1 MANFNDPTTSSR
13 RRFLQMLSTLGAG
26 ATLATPGAKLLAD
39 TSRRVVL
46 PFENGERELIAYPQK
61 RPLIVQTMRPPQLET
76 PFAVF
81 NEGLLTPNDAFFVRY
96 HWSGIPTSIDPTTY
110 RLRVSGKVNT
120 PLTLGLDELK
130 RLADPIELV
139 AVNQCSGNSRG
150 YFTPRTPG
158 GQLGNGAMGNARW
171 TGVPLKKVLEKA
183 GVQAGAVQVSFDG
196 LDQPPL
202 GDGPDFGKALEIDH
216 ALNGEVMLAWGMNGE
231 DLPILNGYP
240 IRLIVPG
247 YFGTYWVKHV
257 TEIRVLDQPYDGYW
271 LQTGYRVP
279 DNDCECLA
287 PGTEPDRLKPV
298 GQLKVRSFLTS
309 LTDGATLTVDREI
322 VLRGIAFDQGHG
334 IRNVAVSVDG
344 GQNWRSTKLGENL
357 GKFSFREWTTAFTPT
372 RKGPMEIRVRA
383 ESNSGDIQ
391 PMQALWNPS
400 GYKRNVVETTRL
412 TVA

>member
-1 MANFNDPTTSSR
+1 MANHNHPTTSSR

-26 ATLATPGAKLLAD
+26 ATLATPGMRALAD
-39 TSRRVVL
+39 TPGRVVL
-46 PFENGERELIAYPQK
+46 PFENGERELLDYPQK

-76 PFAVF
+76 PFSVF

-130 RLADPIELV
+130 RLADPVELV

-171 TGVPLKKVLEKA
+171 TGVSLKKLLEKA

-202 GDGPDFGKALEIDH
+202 GEGPDFGKALDIDH

-231 DLPILNGYP
+231 DLPMLNGYP

-287 PGTEPDRLKPV
+287 PGTEPDKLKPV

-309 LTDGATLTVDREI
+309 LTDGATVTVDREI

-344 GQNWRSTKLGENL
+344 GQNWRGTKLGENL

-372 RKGPMEIRVRA
+372 RKGPLEIMVRA

-391 PMQALWNPS
+391 PMKALWNPS
-400 GYKRNVVETTRL
+400 GYKRDAVETTRL

>member
-13 RRFLQMLSTLGAG
+13 RRFLHMLSTLGAG

-257 TEIRVLDQPYDGYW
+257 TEIRVLDQTYDGYW

-334 IRNVAVSVDG
+334 IRSVAVSVDG
-344 GQNWRSTKLGENL
+344 GQNWRGTKLGENL
-357 GKFSFREWTTAFTPT
+357 GKFSFREWTTALTPT

-391 PMQALWNPS
+391 PMQALWNPF

>member
-13 RRFLQMLSTLGAG
+13 RRFLHMLSTLGAG

-231 DLPILNGYP
+231 DLPMLNGYP

-257 TEIRVLDQPYDGYW
+257 TEIRVLDQTYDGYW

-372 RKGPMEIRVRA
+372 RKGPLEIRVRA

>member
-1 MANFNDPTTSSR
+1 MANHNHPTTSSR
-13 RRFLQMLSTLGAG
+13 RRFLHMLSTLGAG
-26 ATLATPGAKLLAD
+26 ATLATPGMRALAD
-39 TSRRVVL
+39 TPRRVVL
-46 PFENGERELIAYPQK
+46 PFENGERELLAYPQK

-76 PFAVF
+76 PFSVF

-96 HWSGIPTSIDPTTY
+96 HWSGIPTSIDPATY

-120 PLTLGLDELK
+120 PLTLELDELK
-130 RLADPIELV
+130 RLADPVELV

-158 GQLGNGAMGNARW
+158 GQLGNGAMGNASW

-202 GDGPDFGKALEIDH
+202 GDGPDFGKALDIDH

-231 DLPILNGYP
+231 DLPMLNGYP

-257 TEIRVLDQPYDGYW
+257 NEIRVLDQPYDGYW

-287 PGTEPDRLKPV
+287 PGTEPDKLKPV

-309 LTDGATLTVDREI
+309 LTDGATVTVDREI

-334 IRNVAVSVDG
+334 IRNVAVSLDG
-344 GQNWRSTKLGENL
+344 GQNWRSAKLGETL
-357 GKFSFREWTTAFTPT
+357 GKFSFREWTTAFKPT
-372 RKGPMEIRVRA
+372 RKGPLEIRVRA

>member
-1 MANFNDPTTSSR
+1 MANHNHPTTSSR
-13 RRFLQMLSTLGAG
+13 RRFLHMLSTLGAG
-26 ATLATPGAKLLAD
+26 ATLATPGMRALAD
-39 TSRRVVL
+39 TPRRVVL
-46 PFENGERELIAYPQK
+46 PFENGERELLAYPQK

-76 PFAVF
+76 PFSVF

-96 HWSGIPTSIDPTTY
+96 HWSGIPTSIDPATY

-120 PLTLGLDELK
+120 PLTLELDELK
-130 RLADPIELV
+130 RLADPVELV

-158 GQLGNGAMGNARW
+158 GQLGNGAMGNASW

-202 GDGPDFGKALEIDH
+202 GDGPDFGKALDIDH

-231 DLPILNGYP
+231 DLPMLNGYP

-257 TEIRVLDQPYDGYW
+257 NEIRVLDQPYDGYW

-287 PGTEPDRLKPV
+287 PGTEADKLKPV

-309 LTDGATLTVDREI
+309 LTDGATVTVDREI

-334 IRNVAVSVDG
+334 IRNVAVSLDG
-344 GQNWRSTKLGENL
+344 GQNWRSAKLGETL
-357 GKFSFREWTTAFTPT
+357 GKFSFREWTTAFKPT
-372 RKGPMEIRVRA
+372 RKGPLEIRVRA

>member
-1 MANFNDPTTSSR
+1 MANHNHSTISSR
-13 RRFLQMLSTLGAG
+13 RGFLKMLSTLGAG
-26 ATLATPGAKLLAD
+26 ATLASLGMRALAD
-39 TSRRVVL
+39 TPRRVVL
-46 PFENGERELIAYPQK
+46 PFENGERELMAYPQK

-76 PFAVF
+76 PFSVF

-96 HWSGIPTSIDPTTY
+96 HWSGIPTLIDPTTY

-130 RLADPIELV
+130 RLADPVELV

-171 TGVPLKKVLEKA
+171 TGVSLKKLLEKA

-202 GDGPDFGKALEIDH
+202 GDGPDFGKALDIDH

-231 DLPILNGYP
+231 DLPMLNGYP

-257 TEIRVLDQPYDGYW
+257 NEIRVLDQPYDGYW

-287 PGTEPDRLKPV
+287 PGTEPDKLKPV
-298 GQLKVRSFLTS
+298 GQLKVRSFMTS
-309 LTDGATLTVDREI
+309 LTDGATVTVDREI

-344 GQNWRSTKLGENL
+344 GQSWRGTKLGENL

-372 RKGPMEIRVRA
+372 RKGPLEIMVRA

-391 PMQALWNPS
+391 PMQALWNTS
-400 GYKRNVVETTRL
+400 GYKRNAVETTRL